1 MKRLRVS
8 REVFDKV
15 TLLVKIHDEH
25 IYPDKRSIKMW
36 LKVLGEDMTLDFID
50 VKIADM
56 KTHNPDKVSDT
67 CSTLRNIRTMCERI
81 IADNEPYK
89 LSQLKIN
96 GNDLLSLGYNGS
108 EIKKELDYL
117 LDKVIENEE
126 NNNREYLLSLA
137 KNKTV

>member
-1 MKRLRVS
+1 
-8 REVFDKV
+8 
-15 TLLVKIHDEH
+15 
-25 IYPDKRSIKMW
+25 
-36 LKVLGEDMTLDFID
+36 MTLDFID

-67 CSTLRNIRTMCERI
+67 CSTLYNIKKICEHI

-117 LDKVIENEE
+117 LDKVIENKE